1 MAKLCL
7 LVIGVIALNSEIG
20 IKHGKHTAPPAT
32 NPTNT
37 RQNPALAIAVSMET
51 GVK

>member
-1 MAKLCL
+1 M
-7 LVIGVIALNSEIG
+7 VIDATAVNSDIG
-20 IKHGKHTAPPAT
+20 TKNSKHTAPPAT